1 MKNKIHKCD
10 FLIVGAGLI
19 GSIAALALHKNNFKV
34 LVIDKEK
41 KIIPDKRTLAVNAN
55 SREFLIGLGIWDKL
69 KSKPQSIEK
78 IIISDYINHK
88 PLIFENNSETMGD
101 VIFNYEMVQI
111 VRAKLKKL
119 NILKTDININFNNI
133 QPNKTT
139 VIGKNVYK
147 FKKIIISIGKNN
159 NLNPS
164 HRSIKFDQGH
174 NSFVGFFGHY
184 KNHQNFAYEIF
195 NPDGPLAILPSP
207 SNYKNKSTFIY
218 TTKKKIFPN
227 EIKLLIKKNFK
238 KSHGQINFEKSIYK
252 FPIKPNLTKDN
263 KDFIYIGDSLKS
275 IHPVA
280 GQGWNLGIKDIQKLI
295 KLSKNYSIDDKIFN
309 SIYYSNRIFESSLY
323 LGFTSLLNFLYE
335 NEYPIN
341 YQIIKFGHF
350 GLRSLKPLREFFIKQ
365 AMGRSNLI

>member
-19 GSIAALALHKNNFKV
+19 GSIAALALYKNNFKV
-34 LVIDKEK
+34 MIIDKEK

-133 QPNKTT
+133 QPNKIT
-139 VIGKNVYK
+139 VIDKNSYK

-174 NSFVGFFGHY
+174 NSFVGFLIITKITG
-184 KNHQNFAYEIF
+184 
-195 NPDGPLAILPSP
+195 ILLTRYLIPMDHSLFYP
-207 SNYKNKSTFIY
+207 HHLIIKISLLSFIPQR
-218 TTKKKIFPN
+218 K
-227 EIKLLIKKNFK
+227 
-238 KSHGQINFEKSIYK
+238 K
-252 FPIKPNLTKDN
+252 FPRVK
-263 KDFIYIGDSLKS
+263 
-275 IHPVA
+275 
-280 GQGWNLGIKDIQKLI
+280 
-295 KLSKNYSIDDKIFN
+295 
-309 SIYYSNRIFESSLY
+309 
-323 LGFTSLLNFLYE
+323 
-335 NEYPIN
+335 
-341 YQIIKFGHF
+341 
-350 GLRSLKPLREFFIKQ
+350 
-365 AMGRSNLI
+365 